1 MVQGQPLGGAASA
14 IRRPARDRRAGFQV
28 AALATAECLH
38 EKGRLGG
45 HKAGFR
51 GVKHRIQR

>member
-1 MVQGQPLGGAASA
+1 MAQGEPLGGAASV
-14 IRRPARDRRAGFQV
+14 IRRPARDRRTGFQL
-28 AALATAECLH
+28 AALATAECLD
-38 EKGRLGG
+38 EEGRLGG